1 MITKIKRETSQ
12 YSESFKRSVIDEYLR
27 TGCTKKFLLKKY
39 DIKMKAGI
47 QIWMRQLGYQDT
59 HQKPGYL
66 GATIIPPLTTKKNH
80 SDHPASNQELEKR
93 IKELERLLEDEQL
106 RAEAYER
113 IIDIAEKEFHI
124 PIRKKPN
131 TK

>member
-12 YSESFKRSVIDEYLR
+12 YPESFKRSVIEEYLR
-27 TGCTKKFLLKKY
+27 TACTKKFLLKKY
-39 DIKMKAGI
+39 DIKTKGGI
-47 QIWMRQLGYQDT
+47 QIWMRQLGYADI

-66 GATIIPPLTTKKNH
+66 AATTIPPLATKKDITGE
-80 SDHPASNQELEKR
+80 SASNQELEKR

-124 PIRKKPN
+124 PIRKKHN